1 MERHQLFL
9 LCRFPDTT
17 LSDPDVAASHRY
29 HTAIPDV
36 FHSLPPTCHT
46 GLLHEP
52 TQEKYNN
59 VCEYPCPMPDTAMEH
74 VHHLLKFVQ
83 HLMNNLSCSS
93 LETAVYSCGGRVPLV
108 FGGHLLQE
116 EWVSPGW
123 RGHSF
128 PNVEPCLLLSPS
140 QDNLNSWFRDRPE
153 NTAVHYLSAKTYG
166 SSPASAES
174 ICTPERLFYICSAN
188 WVHLQILF
196 LQHILLSCRSWA
208 NEIKNSDKSRFYL

>member
-1 MERHQLFL
+1 MVSPDCDTPHNPTSPLPPFFPLFQCRSNCTVWDKEELLQLLVAPQNSRDVGTSAVHYLFQPCFPLILRRDKQVMERHQLFV

-36 FHSLPPTCHT
+36 FHTLPPTCHT
-46 GLLHEP
+46 GLLHEA

-93 LETAVYSCGGRVPLV
+93 LERAVYSCGGRVPLV

-116 EWVSPGW
+116 EWVSPG
-123 RGHSF
+123 
-128 PNVEPCLLLSPS
+128 
-140 QDNLNSWFRDRPE
+140 
-153 NTAVHYLSAKTYG
+153 
-166 SSPASAES
+166 
-174 ICTPERLFYICSAN
+174 
-188 WVHLQILF
+188 
-196 LQHILLSCRSWA
+196 
-208 NEIKNSDKSRFYL
+208 